1 MKRTTAFRLGASGEE
16 RFEAL
21 MMRAMGEASAEVLV
35 VRDIRAQR
43 AALEQVAGAAK
54 RERLLRALQQKRDE
68 LSAALKERRA
78 RRE

>member
-1 MKRTTAFRLGASGEE
+1 
-16 RFEAL
+16 
-21 MMRAMGEASAEVLV
+21 MMRAMGEASADVLV

-43 AALEQVAGAAK
+43 AALEQVAGAAE